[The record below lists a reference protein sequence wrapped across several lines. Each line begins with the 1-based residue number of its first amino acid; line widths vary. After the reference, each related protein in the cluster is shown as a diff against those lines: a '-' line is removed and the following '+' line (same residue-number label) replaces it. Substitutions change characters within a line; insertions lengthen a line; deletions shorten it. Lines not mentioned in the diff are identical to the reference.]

1 MSRGMIKWAPFASLK
16 EQAIFLNK
24 MHQEKKKIE
33 KPILSE
39 DQMEEMNYIL
49 VNYKG
54 ERLNIVYFD
63 NGYLKEV
70 EGIIKRID
78 PYTRTIL
85 VNNRKISINDLMQL
99 TYL

>member
-24 MHQEKKKIE
+24 MQQENKKVD

-63 NGYLKEV
+63 KGYLREV

-85 VNNRKISINDLMQL
+85 INGKKILINDLMQI